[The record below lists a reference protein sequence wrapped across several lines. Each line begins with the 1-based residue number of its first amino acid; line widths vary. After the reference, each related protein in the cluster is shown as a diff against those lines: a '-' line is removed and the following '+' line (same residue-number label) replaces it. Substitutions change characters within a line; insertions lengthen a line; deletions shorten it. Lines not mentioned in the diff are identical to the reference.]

1 MRKFYDTE
9 HDKEITLEE
18 LQAEFED
25 LKASGDT
32 ESETF
37 EQYLSN
43 CMTYNNGT
51 LEEIQKGGKH
61 DSKRTKRNTQSI

>member
-1 MRKFYDTE
+1 MRRFIDTE
-9 HDKEITLEE
+9 TDDIFTIEE
-18 LQAEFED
+18 LEQEYNE

-51 LEEIQKGGKH
+51 LEEI
-61 DSKRTKRNTQSI
+61 

>member
-9 HDKEITLEE
+9 NDEEITLKE
-18 LQAEFED
+18 LQQEYEN

-51 LEEIQKGGKH
+51 LEEI
-61 DSKRTKRNTQSI
+61 

>member
-9 HDKEITLEE
+9 HDKVITLEE

-51 LEEIQKGGKH
+51 LEEI
-61 DSKRTKRNTQSI
+61 